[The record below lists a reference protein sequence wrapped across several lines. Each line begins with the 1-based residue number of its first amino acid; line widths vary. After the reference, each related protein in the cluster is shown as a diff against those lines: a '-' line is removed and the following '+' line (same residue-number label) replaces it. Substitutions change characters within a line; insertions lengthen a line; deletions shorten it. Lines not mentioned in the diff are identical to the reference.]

1 MAAQVYGQAPPPR
14 QAKNG
19 SMSPPSS
26 RPSEFMS
33 PRPFLERPTT
43 AYLFSPAD
51 AETER
56 AADRA
61 AKRTVPL
68 SYGNRPGTNRRE
80 NPQQKPG
87 DRYTTDSY
95 RRAIERACKAAD
107 VPRWHPHQ
115 LRHNYAT
122 AVRKK
127 FGVEA
132 ARVVLGHHSIDV
144 TELYAERDAADVA
157 RAMG

>member
-1 MAAQVYGQAPPPR
+1 MFGPKAIE
-14 QAKNG
+14 
-19 SMSPPSS
+19 ML
-26 RPSEFMS
+26 RPWLRTKVDE
-33 PRPFLERPTT
+33 
-43 AYLFSPAD
+43 YLFQPAEAVQAWRD
-51 AETER
+51 ER
-56 AADRA
+56 TARRNIPA
-61 AKRTVPL
+61 
-68 SYGNRPGTNRRE
+68 SHGNRPGTNRRE
-80 NPQQKPG
+80 DPQRRPG

-144 TELYAERDAADVA
+144 TELYAERDAAVAADVA